1 MLYLIPGLLC
11 DRSIWAQ
18 QVEALTPIAEISVPD
33 LRGIDRI
40 PTMAQRVLDR
50 APAKFSLAGHSLG
63 GRIALE
69 IVRQAPE
76 RIERLALL
84 DTGVIPVQPGEPER
98 RHALVNL
105 AERAGMQALA
115 QEWLPPM
122 LHPDRWGDR
131 DLIDPL
137 LAMIE
142 RSTLASFKTQ
152 IEALLQRP
160 NARCVL
166 DSIQCPT
173 LVLCGRQDS
182 WSPLSQHEEIATAI
196 AGAQLVVVEGC
207 GHMSTVERPEAVTR
221 ALRAWLP
228 QDGMRKAKK
237 PED

>member
-1 MLYLIPGLLC
+1 MLFLLPGLLC

-18 QVEALTPIAEISVPD
+18 QVEALAPVAEISIPD

-76 RIERLALL
+76 RVERLALL

-98 RHALVNL
+98 RRALVEL
-105 AERAGMQALA
+105 AERAGMRALA
-115 QEWLPPM
+115 EAWLPPM
-122 LHPDRWGDR
+122 VHPDRHGDR

-142 RSTLASFKTQ
+142 RSTVASFTAQ
-152 IEALLQRP
+152 VEALLQRP
-160 NARCVL
+160 NARPIL
-166 DSIQCPT
+166 ESIQCPT
-173 LVLCGRQDS
+173 LVLCGRQDG
-182 WSPLSQHEEIATAI
+182 WSPLSHHEEIAAAI
-196 AGAQLVVVEGC
+196 AGAKLVVVEDS
-207 GHMSTVERPEAVTR
+207 GHMSTVEQPEAVSG
-221 ALRAWLP
+221 ALRAWLL
-228 QDGMRKAKK
+228 
-237 PED
+237 PE

>member
-18 QVEALTPIAEISVPD
+18 QAEAFAPIDEISVPD

-84 DTGVIPVQPGEPER
+84 DTGVLPVQPGEPER
-98 RHALVNL
+98 RQALVDL
-105 AERAGMQALA
+105 AERAGMRALGA
-115 QEWLPPM
+115 EWLPPM

-137 LAMIE
+137 VAMIE
-142 RSTLASFKTQ
+142 RSTPASFKAQ

-160 NARCVL
+160 NARRVL

-173 LVLCGRQDS
+173 LVLCGRQDG
-182 WSPLSQHEEIATAI
+182 WSPLNHHEEIAGAI
-196 AGAQLVVVEGC
+196 AGAQLVVVEDC

-221 ALRAWLP
+221 ALRAWLR
-228 QDGMRKAKK
+228 QD
-237 PED
+237 

>member
-11 DRSIWAQ
+11 DRSIWTQ
-18 QVEALTPIAEISVPD
+18 QAEALTPIAELSVPD

-76 RIERLALL
+76 RVERLALL

-98 RHALVNL
+98 RQALVDL
-105 AERAGMQALA
+105 AERAGMRALA

-131 DLIDPL
+131 DLVDPL

-142 RSTLASFKTQ
+142 RSTPASFKAQ
-152 IEALLQRP
+152 IDALLQRP
-160 NARCVL
+160 NARRVL

-182 WSPLSQHEEIATAI
+182 WSPLSQHEEIAAAI
-196 AGAQLVVVEGC
+196 AGAQLVVVENC

-221 ALRAWLP
+221 ALRAWLQ
-228 QDGMRKAKK
+228 QD
-237 PED
+237 

>member
-18 QVEALTPIAEISVPD
+18 QVETLTPIAEISVPD

-98 RHALVNL
+98 RQALVNL

-122 LHPDRWGDR
+122 LHPDRWSDQ

-142 RSTLASFKTQ
+142 RSTPASFKTQ
-152 IEALLQRP
+152 VEALLQRP
-160 NARCVL
+160 NARRVL

-173 LVLCGRQDS
+173 LILCGRQDS

-196 AGAQLVVVEGC
+196 AGAQLVVVEDC
-207 GHMSTVERPEAVTR
+207 GHLSTVERPEAVSR
-221 ALRAWLP
+221 ALRAWLQ
-228 QDGMRKAKK
+228 QD
-237 PED
+237 